1 MAIDPSLDTEFV
13 SCECGTKHLKGIPV
27 RLLSCVLLALVV
39 GCGGSVTPTSEPVD
53 ISGEVKASGKPVS
66 GVKLNLQPTGDGLP
80 AVIDVTDGKFTVKAI
95 PGKYTYFISAG
106 KDAAA
111 LKSIP
116 QKYLEGSLD
125 RQHDVASGT
134 VLTLSLD

>member
-1 MAIDPSLDTEFV
+1 MSFESGTNSLKEI
-13 SCECGTKHLKGIPV
+13 KV
-27 RLLSCVLLALVV
+27 RLLSCVLLTLAV
-39 GCGGSVTPTSEPVD
+39 GCGASVTPTSQPVD

-80 AVIDVTDGKFTVKAI
+80 AVIDVQDGKFTAQVI

-111 LKSIP
+111 LKKINE
-116 QKYLEGSLD
+116 KYQSGSAD
-125 RQHDVASGT
+125 RQYDVGSGT
-134 VLTLSLD
+134 QLTLALD